1 MPAGR
6 PTDYSLEL
14 AALICERIGQ
24 GESLK
29 FICTTE
35 GMPSQASVYLW
46 LTKHTQ
52 FSEMYTRAREDQAD
66 TLADEII
73 DIADD
78 GSRDYIKQED
88 GRTVA
93 DHDHISRARLRV
105 DARKWIAAKL
115 KPKKYGDKL
124 ALAGDASS
132 PLTVTVTK
140 FTDA

>member
-1 MPAGR
+1 MAGR
-6 PTDYSLEL
+6 PSEYTEAMGL
-14 AALICERIGQ
+14 AICERIAD
-24 GESLK
+24 GESLRS
-29 FICTTE
+29 ICLLDE
-35 GMPSQASVYLW
+35 MPAKSTVFKW
-46 LTKHTQ
+46 LTQQTEFADQ
-52 FSEMYTRAREDQAD
+52 YTRAREAQAD
-66 TLADEII
+66 VLADEII

-93 DHDHISRARLRV
+93 DHDHISRSRLRV